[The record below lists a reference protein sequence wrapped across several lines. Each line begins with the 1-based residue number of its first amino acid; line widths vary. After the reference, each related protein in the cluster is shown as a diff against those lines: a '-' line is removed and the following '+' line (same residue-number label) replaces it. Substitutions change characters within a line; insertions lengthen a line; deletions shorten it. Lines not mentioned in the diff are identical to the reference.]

1 MTAKFQLGKA
11 AHAGDEPGVAAA
23 LASGADINA
32 ALHVPMGS
40 MPHTVGA
47 LHVACHMGHLGVVRL
62 LLKMGAD
69 HSMAGPNRLSA
80 LHIAAMTDSS
90 RHVACIQAL
99 LAAGADACNNSP
111 GLTALHVAATGGSS
125 TRTRILLEA
134 APAAAVMEDS
144 QGRAPL
150 EVALRAVTDPNPNV
164 WMGAK
169 FSALVLAS
177 AAPPPRP
184 KAGIRVF
191 ARLKSMGRLGLHFY
205 PRLATNWNLTTLGW
219 QQVPCPCPFISAAL
233 PAVLARSEATVA
245 LLVQHMTDD
254 DRLHLR
260 TLALCLGAAGR
271 RGLLPQLPTPI
282 VRRLLAESAAQHAS
296 HMDAYRCREDKHRLR
311 QFYVQE
317 LRRGLR
323 KLYDELLSNRMA
335 AVIVFAGLAFLAWK
349 LCVFLCHIMLLI
361 FHCF

>member
-1 MTAKFQLGKA
+1 
-11 AHAGDEPGVAAA
+11 
-23 LASGADINA
+23 
-32 ALHVPMGS
+32 
-40 MPHTVGA
+40 
-47 LHVACHMGHLGVVRL
+47 MGHLGVVRL

-90 RHVACIQAL
+90 RHVECIQAL

-191 ARLKSMGRLGLHFY
+191 ARLKVDGQTGAALLPSPSNQLE
-205 PRLATNWNLTTLGW
+205 PDDAGW
-219 QQVPCPCPFISAAL
+219 QQMPCPCPFISAAFHFRFKVCVPATKLAIQTL

-245 LLVQHMTDD
+245 LLVQHMTND

-282 VRRLLAESAAQHAS
+282 VHRLLAESAAQHAS
-296 HMDAYRCREDKHRLR
+296 HMDAYWCREDKHRLR

-323 KLYDELLSNRMA
+323 KLYDALLSNRMA
-335 AVIVFAGLAFLAWK
+335 AVIFFAGLAFLAWK